1 MEFSVA
7 DLMDHGFDS
16 LCLAHVGLDKN
27 ALFRKIAA
35 AIGIAG
41 ETLNVDGIGGNATDR
56 GHYTLVLRY
65 IAGQLSG
72 DFRQR
77 FPLCLAYVEH
87 GDCPKTHAMHP
98 LD

>member
-1 MEFSVA
+1 MA

-41 ETLNVDGIGGNATDR
+41 ETLNVDGIWGNATDR
-56 GHYTLVLRY
+56 GHYTLVLRC

-87 GDCPKTHAMHP
+87 GDCPKTHALHP